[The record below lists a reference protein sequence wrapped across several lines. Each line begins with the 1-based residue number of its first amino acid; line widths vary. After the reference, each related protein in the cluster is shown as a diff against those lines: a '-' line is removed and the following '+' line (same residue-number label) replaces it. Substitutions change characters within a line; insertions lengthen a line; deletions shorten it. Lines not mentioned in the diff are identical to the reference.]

1 MNNVSIFNN
10 DEFGEIR
17 LVLDPSGN
25 IWFVAIDVARSLGY
39 SNPKDAIKRHVDEE
53 DTIVLELTDNQWG
66 VNQYLLKTRYLDKV
80 RIINESGLYALVL
93 SSKLESARKFKK
105 WVTSEVL
112 PSIRKNGS
120 YSALPKDYVSA
131 LEALIVEVK
140 AKEKA
145 LAEKDQIESEK
156 DQAIKTIENQR
167 PDVEFSQSY
176 IDLEGEFIMEV
187 AKRMENFKYIIAAK
201 TLFYLLNEIGFI
213 YKGSDNRW
221 RIYESARNKGYMK
234 YGKIKDHDI
243 YEDNPKTPK
252 ITNEGFKKILSLMD
266 NRRSLFERYGK
277 FVI

>member
-66 VNQYLLKTRYLDKV
+66 VNQSLLKTRYLDKV

-145 LAEKDQIESEK
+145 LAEKAQIESEK

-187 AKRMENFKYIIAAK
+187 AKRM
-201 TLFYLLNEIGFI
+201 
-213 YKGSDNRW
+213 
-221 RIYESARNKGYMK
+221 RISS
-234 YGKIKDHDI
+234 I
-243 YEDNPKTPK
+243 
-252 ITNEGFKKILSLMD
+252 
-266 NRRSLFERYGK
+266 
-277 FVI
+277 

>member
-66 VNQYLLKTRYLDKV
+66 VNQSLLKTRYLYKV

-120 YSALPKDYVSA
+120 YSAHILPPPCDIN
-131 LEALIVEVK
+131 LLLI
-140 AKEKA
+140 
-145 LAEKDQIESEK
+145 IF
-156 DQAIKTIENQR
+156 
-167 PDVEFSQSY
+167 FSKIIY
-176 IDLEGEFIMEV
+176 ID
-187 AKRMENFKYIIAAK
+187 
-201 TLFYLLNEIGFI
+201 
-213 YKGSDNRW
+213 YKML
-221 RIYESARNKGYMK
+221 K
-234 YGKIKDHDI
+234 
-243 YEDNPKTPK
+243 
-252 ITNEGFKKILSLMD
+252 
-266 NRRSLFERYGK
+266 
-277 FVI
+277 